1 MRRAA
6 TWLVVGGV
14 LLVGGVA
21 SIATLLQD
29 EDDTADRQKTDPPTT
44 SRGTDLSSR
53 LEAAGA
59 RGLLYVGAEEGG
71 ECVLRAVRLPSLVVE
86 STFEVTDCRFAVAPD
101 GAVASGS
108 DCSGTSALATF
119 DGAVVDL
126 FDGCAPA
133 WKPDGELTFVRDGE
147 VMTVPRSCTRSIDA
161 CAEVALSRK
170 DIRAAFV
177 ELGRDPPSREVVREI
192 AWLDDTRLGAVVRRT
207 VGSGGDRRTLDF
219 VVVFEGRAF
228 LGPLEFGNRRLSD
241 LTVNRPARRFF
252 AAGDLIQGVFEL
264 DDRGRY
270 VETLTV
276 PQGIPE
282 VSAVAFSPDG
292 TWGAVAGRETVVVF
306 RAGDPPGRAFQ
317 LPFEAESLAWRGP

>member
-6 TWLVVGGV
+6 TWLVVVGV
-14 LLVGGVA
+14 VLVGGVA
-21 SIATLLQD
+21 AIATFFQD
-29 EDDTADRQKTDPPTT
+29 EDDTADRQETEPPTT
-44 SRGTDLSSR
+44 STRTDLPSQ

-59 RGLLYVGAEEGG
+59 QGLLYAGVEEGG
-71 ECVLRAVRLPSLVVE
+71 ECVLRAIRLPSLVIE

-108 DCSGTSALATF
+108 DCSGTGALATF

-126 FDGCAPA
+126 FGGCAPA

-147 VMTVPRSCTRSIDA
+147 VMSVPRSCMRSIDA

-177 ELGRDPPSREVVREI
+177 ELGRDPPSREMVREI

-228 LGPLEFGNRRLSD
+228 LGPLEFGNRRLTD
-241 LTVNRPARRFF
+241 LTVNRPVRRFF

-264 DDRGRY
+264 DDHGRY
-270 VETLTV
+270 VDTLTL

-282 VSAVAFSPDG
+282 VSSVAFSPDG
-292 TWGAVAGRETVVVF
+292 TWGAAAGRETVVVF
-306 RAGDPPGRAFQ
+306 QAAGPPGRAFQ
-317 LPFEAESLAWRGP
+317 LPFEAESLAWRAP